1 MDKIFYIYIILILI
15 LFTMFYYLYTE
26 KNIKENFELRQID
39 EEFSNLVINFKK
51 KKNIN

>member
-15 LFTMFYYLYTE
+15 IYKMFYYLYTE

-39 EEFSNLVINFKK
+39 EEFKNLIINLKK
-51 KKNIN
+51 K